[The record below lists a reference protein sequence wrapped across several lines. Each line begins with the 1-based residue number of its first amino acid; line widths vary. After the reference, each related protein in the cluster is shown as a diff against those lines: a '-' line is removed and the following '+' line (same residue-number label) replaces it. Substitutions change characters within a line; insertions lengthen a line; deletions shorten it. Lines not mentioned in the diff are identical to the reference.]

1 VKMKA
6 SCAKPVGYITAT
18 VCIPTILLFVGF
30 HEVAGK
36 THATIAGEPS
46 RPANVGARASLG
58 KLDSN
63 WIDSYGNLPLSF
75 EENVGQTDS
84 RVHFLSHGS
93 GYELLLTP
101 QELVLSLRH
110 TRRLGASSPRR
121 GAYPTALRNEATPQ
135 TISVLRMRLER
146 AAPAPQ
152 ITGLDE
158 LPGKV
163 NYFIGKDPK
172 KWRTGVRTSARV
184 KYHSIYPGVDLIFYG
199 NQHRLEH
206 DFVVAPGADPNSI
219 SLDVEGARKLR
230 IDARGNLVMGVSGG
244 EVDLQKPVI
253 YQEMKGERLE
263 IAGGYVLAGS
273 HRVKFAVSGYDRSWP
288 LTIDPV
294 LNYSTYL
301 GGSATG
307 DTGFGI
313 AVDSNGD
320 AFVAGQTFS
329 TNFPTTSNAINPGL
343 MSNANGAVF
352 VTEMNPTGTTQMYST
367 YLAGSGGDAA
377 FGIALDPLGNI
388 YVTGQTFSK
397 DFPTTTNGLIQSP
410 LVSNTSGT
418 AFLSVIGVP
427 PDGRNP
433 ALIYSSYLGGTNGD
447 SGRAVAA
454 DAHQNAYVTGVTL
467 TPNLTAPGAF
477 QSSLQSNAGNAF
489 LARIDTTQSGNNSL
503 VYFSYL
509 GGTGAGIAGFPHG
522 DEGFG
527 IAADAKRNAYVTGTT
542 TSIDFPTTSGAFHP
556 GPLAS
561 NAKGTAFVTRIDTTQ
576 PGPNSL
582 AYSTYFGG
590 TGGDFGR
597 AIALGPNNIAYIT
610 GSTQSA
616 TDFPVFPNPGA
627 FQLTGNALGTAY
639 ISLIDTSNLT
649 SGSASL
655 VYSTFLGGSGGDK
668 GFGIQADANRNAYV
682 AGQTASTE
690 TASMDFPF
698 TPGAFQTT
706 RKNCAGDAFISKL
719 SPGGNGAADMLYST
733 YFGGSGTAAGCAS
746 PPDFAKAIGLD
757 SSNNAYITG
766 STVSTDFPVA
776 PKPGAFQTALNG
788 VADAFIA
795 KLPLVSSTAAAP
807 SSLNFGTQLIGVAT
821 LPQTVTLTNN
831 STSTIS
837 ITLPFSVTSIINPPD
852 AADFSAT
859 PSGTTPCGATLPGGS
874 SCTINVAFTPSTPAR
889 AEAATL
895 SISDS
900 DPSSPQKVSLSGTGV
915 TTLPVA
921 SITPTSLSFG
931 GQLLTSKSAA
941 QTVTLTNKGNAA
953 LQISQIN
960 IIPSDFTQTSTC
972 GTVPAT
978 LNPNSNC
985 TFSVLFAPTGTGSRT
1000 GSLSITDNANASP
1013 QAVALS
1019 GTGWD
1024 FTLTAAPT
1032 SLTVTHGSSGN
1043 FTVTMTPVGGFTQ
1056 AVSFACSGQPMNSTC
1071 TISPASVTSTDGV
1084 AVATATV
1091 TIATKGWITRPGPE
1105 AIPPIS
1111 MRRVVPA
1118 LLAIVLLLI
1127 LPFTRRFRTRFGL
1140 GAAMLVLFVVA
1151 GCSSGPRA
1159 PTGTSTITV
1168 TGSSGSVKK
1177 TITAS
1182 LTVS

>member
-1 VKMKA
+1 VKMRA

-36 THATIAGEPS
+36 THAAIAGEPS
-46 RPANVGARASLG
+46 RPASVGARASLG
-58 KLDSN
+58 ELHSK

-75 EENVGQTDS
+75 EENLGQTDS
-84 RVHFLSHGS
+84 RIRFLSHGS

-101 QELVLSLRH
+101 QESVLSLRH

-121 GAYPTALRNEATPQ
+121 GAYPTALRNEAAPQ
-135 TISVLRMRLER
+135 TISVLRVRLER

-158 LPGKV
+158 LPGRV

-172 KWRTGVRTSARV
+172 KWRTGVRTFARV

-230 IDARGNLVMGVSGG
+230 IDARGNLVMSVSGG

-253 YQEMKGERLE
+253 YQEMKGERRE
-263 IAGGYVLAGS
+263 ITGGYVLAGN
-273 HRVKFAVSGYDRSWP
+273 HRVKFAVSGYDRSRP

-352 VTEMNPTGTTQMYST
+352 VTELNPTGTTQMYST

-377 FGIALDPLGNI
+377 FGIALDPLGSI

-397 DFPTTTNGLIQSP
+397 DFPTTTNGLVQSP

-527 IAADAKRNAYVTGTT
+527 VAVDAKRNAYVTGTT

-561 NAKGTAFVTRIDTTQ
+561 NPKGTAFVTRIDTMQ

-582 AYSTYFGG
+582 AYSTYLGG
-590 TGGDFGR
+590 SGGDSGS
-597 AIALGPNNIAYIT
+597 ATALGPNNIAYIT
-610 GSTQSA
+610 GTTSS
-616 TDFPVFPNPGA
+616 TDFPTTPGA
-627 FQLTGNALGTAY
+627 FHPGPLVSNPNGTAFVTRM
-639 ISLIDTSNLT
+639 DTT
-649 SGSASL
+649 QSGSNSL
-655 VYSTFLGGSGGDK
+655 AYSTYLGGTGGDK
-668 GFGIQADANRNAYV
+668 GLGIQTDANNNAYV
-682 AGQTASTE
+682 AGQTAST
-690 TASMDFPF
+690 DFPL
-698 TPGAFQTT
+698 TLGAFQTT
-706 RKNCAGDAFISKL
+706 RKNCGGDAFISKL
-719 SPGGNGAADMLYST
+719 SPGGNGLADLLYST
-733 YFGGSGTAAGCAS
+733 FFGGSGPAAGCAS
-746 PPDFAKAIGLD
+746 PDSAKAIALD

-766 STVSTDFPVA
+766 STASTDFPVA

-788 VADAFIA
+788 TADAFIA

-821 LPQTVTLTNN
+821 PPQTVTLTNN

-889 AEAATL
+889 TETATL
-895 SISDS
+895 SIFLS
-900 DPSSPQKVSLSGTGV
+900 DPSSPQKVSLSGTGA

-921 SITPTSLSFG
+921 SITPASLSFG

-960 IIPSDFTQTSTC
+960 IVPSDFTQTNTC

-1013 QAVALS
+1013 QTVALS

-1024 FTLTAAPT
+1024 FTFTAAPT

-1056 AVSFACSGQPMNSTC
+1056 AVSLACSGQPMNSTC
-1071 TISPASVTSTDGV
+1071 TISPTSVTSADGV

>member
-1 VKMKA
+1 MRA
-6 SCAKPVGYITAT
+6 SWAKPAGYIAAT
-18 VCIPTILLFVGF
+18 VCVPAILLFIGF

-36 THATIAGEPS
+36 THSAIAGEPS
-46 RPANVGARASLG
+46 RPASVGVRASLG
-58 KLDSN
+58 ESDSK

-75 EENVGQTDS
+75 EENLGQTDS
-84 RVHFLSHGS
+84 RVRFLSHGS

-101 QELVLSLRH
+101 QESVLSLRH
-110 TRRLGASSPRR
+110 TRRLGTSSPKR
-121 GAYPTALRNEATPQ
+121 GAYPTALRSEAAPQ

-158 LPGKV
+158 LPGRV

-172 KWRTGVRTSARV
+172 KWRTGVRTFARV
-184 KYHSIYPGVDLIFYG
+184 KYHSIYSGVDLIFYG
-199 NQHRLEH
+199 NQHRLEY
-206 DFVVAPGADPNSI
+206 DLIVAPGADPNSI
-219 SLDVEGARKLR
+219 SLDVEGAHNLR
-230 IDARGNLVMGVSGG
+230 IDARGNLVMTVSGG

-253 YQEMKGERLE
+253 YQEMKGERRE
-263 IAGGYVLAGS
+263 IAAGYVLAAD
-273 HRVKFAVSGYDRSWP
+273 HRVKFAVSEYDRSQP

-320 AFVAGQTFS
+320 AFVTGQTFS
-329 TNFPTTSNAINPGL
+329 TNFPTTSNAINPGPL
-343 MSNANGAVF
+343 VSNVKGAVF
-352 VTEMNPTGTTQMYST
+352 VTQLNPTGTTQMYST

-377 FGIALDPLGNI
+377 FGIALDPSGNA
-388 YVTGQTFSK
+388 YVTGQTFST
-397 DFPTTTNGLIQSP
+397 DFPTTSNGLIGSP
-410 LVSNTSGT
+410 LVSNTNGT

-433 ALIYSSYLGGTNGD
+433 TLIYSSYLGGTNGD

-467 TPNLTAPGAF
+467 TPNLAAPGAF
-477 QSSLQSNAGNAF
+477 QNALKSSAGNAF

-503 VYFSYL
+503 VYFTYL

-527 IAADAKRNAYVTGTT
+527 IAADSKKNAYITGTT

-556 GPLAS
+556 GSLAS
-561 NAKGTAFVTRIDTTQ
+561 NPNGTAFLTRIDTTQ

-582 AYSTYFGG
+582 AYSTYLGG
-590 TGGDFGR
+590 TGGDSGF
-597 AIALGPNNIAYIT
+597 ATALGPNNIAYIAGT
-610 GSTQSA
+610 TSS
-616 TDFPVFPNPGA
+616 TDFPTTPGA
-627 FQLTGNALGTAY
+627 FHPGPLASNPNGTAFVTR
-639 ISLIDTSNLT
+639 IDTTQPGSN
-649 SGSASL
+649 SL
-655 VYSTFLGGSGGDK
+655 AYSTYLGGTGGDK
-668 GFGIQADANRNAYV
+668 GLGIQADANNNAYV
-682 AGQTASTE
+682 TGQ

-706 RKNCAGDAFISKL
+706 RKNCGGDSFISKL
-719 SPGGNGAADMLYST
+719 NPGGNGPADLLYST
-733 YFGGSGTAAGCAS
+733 YFGGSGTVAGCAS
-746 PPDFAKAIGLD
+746 PPDFAKAIALD
-757 SSNNAYITG
+757 SANNAYITG
-766 STVSTDFPVA
+766 STVSADFPVA

-788 VADAFIA
+788 TADAFIA

-807 SSLNFGTQLIGVAT
+807 LSLNFGTQLIRVAT
-821 LPQTVTLTNN
+821 LPQTVTLSNN

-837 ITLPFSVTSIINPPD
+837 ITLPFGVTSVNPPD

-859 PSGTTPCGATLPGGS
+859 PAGATPCGTTLPGGS
-874 SCTINVAFTPSTPAR
+874 SCTINVRFTPSTPAR

-900 DPSSPQKVSLSGTGV
+900 DPSSPQKVSLSGSGV

-921 SITPTSLSFG
+921 SVTPASLSFA

-941 QTVTLTNKGNAA
+941 QSVTLTNKGNAA
-953 LQISQIN
+953 LQISQIK
-960 IIPSDFTQTSTC
+960 IIPSDFTQTNTC

-1013 QAVALS
+1013 QPVALS

-1024 FTLTAAPT
+1024 FTLTAPA
-1032 SLTVTHGSSGN
+1032 SLSVTHGSSGT
-1043 FTVTMTPVGGFTQ
+1043 FTVSMTPLGVFTQ
-1056 AVSFACSGQPMNSTC
+1056 AVSLTCSGQPTNSTC
-1071 TISPASVTSTDGV
+1071 TISPTSVTSTDGV

-1091 TIATKGWITRPGPE
+1091 TIATKGWVAPPAPR
-1105 AIPPIS
+1105 AIPPVS
-1111 MRRVVPA
+1111 LRRVVPA
-1118 LLAIVLLLI
+1118 LVAIVLLLI

-1140 GAAMLVLFVVA
+1140 GAAMLVFFVVA
-1151 GCSSGPRA
+1151 GCSGGPSTA
-1159 PTGTSTITV
+1159 TGTSTITV
-1168 TGSSGSVKK
+1168 TGTSGGVNK
-1177 TITAS
+1177 TITVS